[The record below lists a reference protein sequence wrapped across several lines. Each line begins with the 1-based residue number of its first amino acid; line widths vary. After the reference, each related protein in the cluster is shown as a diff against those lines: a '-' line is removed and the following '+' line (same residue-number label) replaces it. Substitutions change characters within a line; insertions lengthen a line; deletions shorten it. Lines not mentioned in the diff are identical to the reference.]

1 MEDSQSDSENLNVNQ
16 RLDFSDLSSDEMEE
30 DTKSDGA
37 TKSADNSANRRYQL
51 DSVQRTKLDFDFVD
65 GLDYHCDYEEEWEDE
80 IEGHHE
86 QNLSQNNLMDVPTN
100 KRIRFCLNTSGASG
114 DGLALPT
121 TTNSTALPST
131 SNAALALPSTS
142 NAALPAT
149 PSSVAIPNAA
159 IPSTSNAAL
168 ASTPNSVALP
178 ATPNSEVP
186 STPGSESESGLSPCR
201 TRSGRVRIEAW
212 SSVEKQMRMQVVTG
226 KSFCSNPR
234 EILPK
239 ESEPKSPRRL
249 PLPTFNHIPKD
260 KELNLLRK
268 SLPSMLEVC
277 QNLASPKKNLA

>member
-37 TKSADNSANRRYQL
+37 TKSADNSANRRYIL
-51 DSVQRTKLDFDFVD
+51 ESVQRTKLDFDFVD

-142 NAALPAT
+142 NAALALPSTSNAALPAT

-168 ASTPNSVALP
+168 ASTPNSVTLP

-212 SSVEKQMRMQVVTG
+212 SSVEKQMRMQATTG
-226 KSFCSNPR
+226 KSLCSNPR

-239 ESEPKSPRRL
+239 ETEPKTPSRL
-249 PLPTFNHIPKD
+249 PTPTFNLPKA
-260 KELNLLRK
+260 KEL
-268 SLPSMLEVC
+268 
-277 QNLASPKKNLA
+277 

>member
-37 TKSADNSANRRYQL
+37 TKSADNSANRRYIL
-51 DSVQRTKLDFDFVD
+51 ESVQRTKLDFDFVD

-80 IEGHHE
+80 VEGHE
-86 QNLSQNNLMDVPTN
+86 QNLSQTNLMEVPTN

-131 SNAALALPSTS
+131 SNAALPSTS
-142 NAALPAT
+142 NVALPAT

-168 ASTPNSVALP
+168 ASTPN
-178 ATPNSEVP
+178 
-186 STPGSESESGLSPCR
+186 SESESGLSPCR

-212 SSVEKQMRMQVVTG
+212 SSVEKQMRMQAATVSDFIRFYLSPLA
-226 KSFCSNPR
+226 KRNPL
-234 EILPK
+234 I
-239 ESEPKSPRRL
+239 
-249 PLPTFNHIPKD
+249 
-260 KELNLLRK
+260 
-268 SLPSMLEVC
+268 
-277 QNLASPKKNLA
+277 